1 MALVDFVKR
10 LRPPTAYTAQ
20 EIMDMDPSQTTTI
33 VPGIIS
39 QGVRIS

>member
-10 LRPPTAYTAQ
+10 LCPPAAYTAQ
-20 EIMDMDPSQTTTI
+20 EIMDMDLSQTTTI